1 MELRRVQVGDP
12 AVSVLL
18 SGLSEEYRIRY
29 GEVDEMSTVPA
40 AEFDPPGGLF
50 VIAVDAG
57 QVLAGG
63 GFRYLES
70 GVCEIKRMWTRSD
83 QRRRGLASAV
93 LAALEEGGREAG
105 YKTLRLE
112 TGPAQPEAAAL
123 YEGRGY
129 RRIPVYGR
137 YRHAMAFEVDLYSV
151 D

>member
-1 MELRRVQVGDP
+1 MRRVQVSDP

-18 SGLSEEYRIRY
+18 SGLSEEYRNRY
-29 GEVDEMSTVPA
+29 GEVDEMSTVPE

-70 GVCEIKRMWTRSD
+70 GVCEVKRMWTRSD

-93 LAALEEGGREAG
+93 LAALEEAAREAG
-105 YKTLRLE
+105 YRTLRLE

-123 YEGRGY
+123 YAGRGY
-129 RRIPVYGR
+129 RRIPVFGR
-137 YRHAMAFEVDLYSV
+137 YRQALAFEVDLFSV